1 MERNGEWV
9 ILKYLRCFHKK
20 NDDYKTKY
28 RTTIKE
34 VGVKWYIDRMNA
46 KLPLSIEG
54 EWEKIAN
61 QRRRYQGNI
70 S

>member
-1 MERNGEWV
+1 M
-9 ILKYLRCFHKK
+9 LSQK